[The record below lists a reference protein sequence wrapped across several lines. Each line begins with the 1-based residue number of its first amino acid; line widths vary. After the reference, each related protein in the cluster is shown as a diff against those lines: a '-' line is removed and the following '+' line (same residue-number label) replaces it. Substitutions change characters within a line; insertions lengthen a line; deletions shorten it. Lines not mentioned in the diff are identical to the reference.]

1 MKNKL
6 SINKGLLTVFII
18 SAILSSCVP
27 ARVLTECKASQERC
41 LEENTKLADELNQMK
56 LSYNET
62 LEQYERLQ
70 KDHKGMVKDT
80 AILGSAWRLEVL
92 KNEQLNKTYELL
104 LQKNKELLSTNQSE
118 TAKLQTE
125 LEKTQERLIKK
136 EDVLNKME
144 LELLSMKSELEKLE
158 EQLKAKEQNLTIA
171 AEELK
176 QKEKRVYEL
185 QKVLTEKDS
194 IVNALKNKVSAA
206 LYSFSDKGLSVEERN
221 GKVYVSMEN
230 KLLFSSGSSKVGS
243 EGEKALI
250 ELAKLLEQ
258 NKDIN
263 VLVEGHTDDVP
274 YTGSG
279 QIKDNWD
286 LSVLRATA
294 IVRILVDNSDIDP
307 KRLTA
312 AGRSKYIP
320 VAEGTSAE
328 ARAKNRR
335 TEIILTPKLDELF
348 KIIETN

>member
-1 MKNKL
+1 MKKNL

-27 ARVLTECKASQERC
+27 ARVHNECKISQERC
-41 LEENTKLADELNQMK
+41 LEENAKLAEELNKMK
-56 LSYNET
+56 LSHNDM
-62 LEQYERLQ
+62 LEEYERLQ
-70 KDHKGMVKDT
+70 KDHKGIVKDT
-80 AILGSAWRLEVL
+80 AILGSAWRREIS

-104 LQKNKELLSTNQSE
+104 LQKNKELLSTNQTE
-118 TAKLQTE
+118 TAKLQAE

-144 LELLSMKSELEKLE
+144 LELLSLKSELEKLE
-158 EQLKAKEQNLTIA
+158 EQLKIKEQNLAIA
-171 AEELK
+171 AKDLQ

-185 QKVLTEKDS
+185 QRVLTEKDS
-194 IVNALKNKVSAA
+194 IVNALKNKVATA

-230 KLLFSSGSSKVGS
+230 KLLFSSGSAQVGS

-250 ELAKLLEQ
+250 ELAKLLEI
-258 NKDIN
+258 NEDIN
-263 VLVEGHTDDVP
+263 ILVEGHTDDVP
-274 YTGSG
+274 YKGSG

-286 LSVLRATA
+286 LSVLRATT
-294 IVRILVDNSDIDP
+294 IVRILVDNSKIDP

-348 KIIETN
+348 RIIESN